1 MPLRI
6 VHYNESVLHRKG
18 VKIEAFDEALA
29 RLGHEMIETMHAAGG
44 IGLAAQQ
51 VGRAIQLCVVDLR
64 EADQNF
70 TWQLDGAR
78 PPLELFMP
86 LIMANPVA
94 TPDTGTPEAV
104 VEEGC
109 LSFPKIRGDVA
120 RPEAI
125 TVKFQDERGVPHVL
139 HCDGLLARCILHEID
154 HLNGVLFIERMDRKT
169 RAALDEAVKALAKE
183 TRAAAR
189 TKVAD

>member
-1 MPLRI
+1 
-6 VHYNESVLHRKG
+6 
-18 VKIEAFDEALA
+18 
-29 RLGHEMIETMHAAGG
+29 
-44 IGLAAQQ
+44 
-51 VGRAIQLCVVDLR
+51 
-64 EADQNF
+64 
-70 TWQLDGAR
+70 
-78 PPLELFMP
+78 MP

-94 TPDTGTPEAV
+94 TPDAGTPEAV

-109 LSFPKIRGDVA
+109 LSFPKIRGDVT

-125 TVKFQDERGVPHVL
+125 TVKFQDERGVAHVL

-154 HLNGVLFIERMDRKT
+154 HLNGVLFIDRMDRKT

>member
-1 MPLRI
+1 
-6 VHYNESVLHRKG
+6 
-18 VKIEAFDEALA
+18 
-29 RLGHEMIETMHAAGG
+29 MIETMHAAGG